1 MFVLPHYY
9 GWLFNQTVNPVR
21 IPVRHRRFS
30 AVRWFI
36 VLLLAIT
43 DFIYSGDSYD
53 RLASIIY
60 VSPLPETRYY
70 PVERS
75 QLKIILINVNSS
87 AKYLAGKYQMRFFTA
102 NSFYKIVNQFSFIE
116 NRSHLERGKAA
127 KQASKNH

>member
-1 MFVLPHYY
+1 MAGFLTRLLILSGSLYGTGDFLPS
-9 GWLFNQTVNPVR
+9 GGLLF
-21 IPVRHRRFS
+21 
-30 AVRWFI
+30 
-36 VLLLAIT
+36 LLLAIT

-70 PVERS
+70 PVERR

-102 NSFYKIVNQFSFIE
+102 NTFYKFVNQFSFIRNKCHWQRLTNE
-116 NRSHLERGKAA
+116 NL
-127 KQASKNH
+127 